1 MHNRFSNPTSKTNLV
16 SIYFEINWKMHKYL
30 PPSYNCGEMR
40 RSKLYT
46 IVIEYLR
53 YKFSNHQYE
62 WWYYI
67 NLYEI
72 CLWFILLYY
81 VPFLVELISFHI
93 KPSTKNWRIIFQ
105 HLKKEIYNQWWWETL
120 NPTLMPWFSVYQS
133 HLNHHM
139 HFFHFENMCGFCS
152 LYHHLGFYCMYY
164 WTYFFHDEKSWIL
177 KLGLLLNCTE
187 KSLLNVSYDFVFC
200 LVYDIND
207 CITNT

>member
-72 CLWFILLYY
+72 CLWFILLLR
-81 VPFLVELISFHI
+81 PFL
-93 KPSTKNWRIIFQ
+93 
-105 HLKKEIYNQWWWETL
+105 
-120 NPTLMPWFSVYQS
+120 
-133 HLNHHM
+133 
-139 HFFHFENMCGFCS
+139 
-152 LYHHLGFYCMYY
+152 
-164 WTYFFHDEKSWIL
+164 SWINFFSYQTQYK
-177 KLGLLLNCTE
+177 KLENNFSTSQKGNIQSVMMRNFESNFNALIFRIPIPSQSSYAFFSFWKYVWLLFTLSSFGILLYVLLDLLFSWRE
-187 KSLLNVSYDFVFC
+187 KQNFKTWIIVKLYRK
-200 LVYDIND
+200 
-207 CITNT
+207 ITAKGFL

>member
-1 MHNRFSNPTSKTNLV
+1 MHNRISNPTSKTNLV

-72 CLWFILLYY
+72 CLWFILLLR
-81 VPFLVELISFHI
+81 PFLSWINFFSYQTQYKKLENNFSTSQKGNIQSVMMRNFESNFNALILRI
-93 KPSTKNWRIIFQ
+93 PIPS
-105 HLKKEIYNQWWWETL
+105 
-120 NPTLMPWFSVYQS
+120 QS
-133 HLNHHM
+133 SYA
-139 HFFHFENMCGFCS
+139 FFHFENMCGFCS

-177 KLGLLLNCTE
+177 KLGSLLNCTE
-187 KSLLNVSYDFVFC
+187 KSLLKVSYDFVF
-200 LVYDIND
+200 LFSI
-207 CITNT
+207 

>member
-1 MHNRFSNPTSKTNLV
+1 MRFVFDSF
-16 SIYFEINWKMHKYL
+16 Y
-30 PPSYNCGEMR
+30 
-40 RSKLYT
+40 
-46 IVIEYLR
+46 
-53 YKFSNHQYE
+53 
-62 WWYYI
+62 
-67 NLYEI
+67 
-72 CLWFILLYY
+72 YY

-177 KLGLLLNCTE
+177 KLGSLLNCTE
-187 KSLLNVSYDFVFC
+187 KSLLKVSYDFVFC
-200 LVYDIND
+200 LVHNING
-207 CITNT
+207 IIFR

>member
-72 CLWFILLYY
+72 CLWFILLLR
-81 VPFLVELISFHI
+81 PFLSWINFFSYQTQYKKLENNFSTSQKGNIQSVMMRNFESNFNALIFRI
-93 KPSTKNWRIIFQ
+93 PIPS
-105 HLKKEIYNQWWWETL
+105 
-120 NPTLMPWFSVYQS
+120 QS
-133 HLNHHM
+133 SYA
-139 HFFHFENMCGFCS
+139 FFHFENMCGFCS

-164 WTYFFHDEKSWIL
+164 WTYFFHDEKSRIL
-177 KLGLLLNCTE
+177 KLGSLLNCTE
-187 KSLLNVSYDFVFC
+187 KSLLKISYDFVF
-200 LVYDIND
+200 LFSI
-207 CITNT
+207 